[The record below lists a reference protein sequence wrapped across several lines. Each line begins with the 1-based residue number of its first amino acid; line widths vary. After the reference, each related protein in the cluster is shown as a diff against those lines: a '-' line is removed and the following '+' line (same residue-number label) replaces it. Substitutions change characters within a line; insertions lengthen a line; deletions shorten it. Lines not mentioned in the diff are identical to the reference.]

1 MFAPGSRACAY
12 KSASGLAEWPNQ
24 DPIGERGGINLYAYV
39 GNNPINIVDL
49 YGLWGDGQN
58 AMWNEGG
65 YYILSSPRNGPS
77 RYHAYTED
85 EIARTPRGHSDLP
98 NVEDPS
104 NPGHNAFDWTAE
116 DHGWSNPFNPFS
128 TWRHFQPLSASE
140 NDLQSAID
148 KCDRDAFERAMHRME
163 DYYSHYRPGYRWY
176 TGGHA
181 YAGTEP
187 DDSNKHSGAYD
198 EAGTKTQ
205 DWLNRF
211 LANCKQCNGKWVKK

>member
-1 MFAPGSRACAY
+1 LEDGY
-12 KSASGLAEWPNQ
+12 QETLLGN
-24 DPIGERGGINLYAYV
+24 RGGINLCGFV
-39 GNNPINIVDL
+39 GNNPVNIVDL
-49 YGLWGDGQN
+49 YGLWGDGTN
-58 AMWNEGG
+58 PGNTYPA
-65 YYILSSPRNGPS
+65 PDRNGGM
-77 RYHAYTED
+77 
-85 EIARTPRGHSDLP
+85 RGHSNLP
-98 NVEDPS
+98 NIEDPT

-140 NDLQSAID
+140 KDLQSAID
-148 KCDRDAFERAMHRME
+148 KCDRDAFERAMHRMQ
-163 DYYSHYRPGYRWY
+163 DYYSHHRPGYRWY